1 MKIFGEVLDGNTM
14 EPLAGVTLRVSQME
28 GAKPVPNV
36 ITNRAGKFSL
46 EDANLLAESK
56 IEFILNGYQD
66 KSLMANELQGGNVF
80 IYSVVGE
87 EDAMIHEGEV
97 ETPETK
103 PLAVAPKKDNTAYYI
118 VGAVALGLLYLMF
131 RKKK

>member
-46 EDANLLAESK
+46 EDANLLAGSK
-56 IEFILNGYQD
+56 IEFILNG
-66 KSLMANELQGGNVF
+66 
-80 IYSVVGE
+80 
-87 EDAMIHEGEV
+87 
-97 ETPETK
+97 
-103 PLAVAPKKDNTAYYI
+103 
-118 VGAVALGLLYLMF
+118 
-131 RKKK
+131 

>member
-1 MKIFGEVLDGNTM
+1 MKIFGEALDGNTM

-28 GAKPVPNV
+28 GAKPVPNI
-36 ITNRAGKFSL
+36 ITNRAGRFSL
-46 EDANLLAESK
+46 EDSNLLAESK

-66 KSLMANELQGGNVF
+66 KSVMANELQGGNVF

-87 EDAMIHEGEV
+87 EGAMIHEGQE

-118 VGAVALGLLYLMF
+118 VGVVSLGLLYLMF

>member
-1 MKIFGEVLDGNTM
+1 
-14 EPLAGVTLRVSQME
+14 
-28 GAKPVPNV
+28 
-36 ITNRAGKFSL
+36 
-46 EDANLLAESK
+46 
-56 IEFILNGYQD
+56 
-66 KSLMANELQGGNVF
+66 MANELQGGNVF

-87 EDAMIHEGEV
+87 EGAMIHEGQE

-118 VGAVALGLLYLMF
+118 VGVVSLGLLYLMF